1 MPNEAPSTRLVGRE
15 AELAQI
21 GVLVGQATAGEAAVL
36 LLTGEP
42 GIGKTA
48 LARAAYAGPGTPARR
63 LVVSCLPLQALS
75 MGLAPLRSAL
85 RSSSAPAGM
94 TETCLDRLDAGD
106 PIRAVDDWVEGVV
119 RQGPLVVLVDDIQW
133 ADPSLRDV
141 VLYLVAGPRNRRL
154 AVVVTAR
161 TTGLPDGHPVHGWLA
176 DALRFPH
183 VQHLEIGPLSRSGTE
198 EQLAGLLGSRVHQSL
213 VEDVFRAGRGN
224 PYLTSLLVKDVRPT
238 DRHLP
243 TTLPPDLTAAVKRMW
258 HQCSSGTR
266 TLTCL
271 LAVGGGPERPE
282 LLQRVADD
290 LALGLSVTD
299 ALNEAY
305 AAGLLDPP
313 VDGRWWFHHPLQAEV
328 LERSVADTDRRRWQA
343 AYARLGDEAVAGHE
357 PSLELAVAQAVR
369 HDQARSAAASYR
381 WALRAWAIGRDR
393 RGTGDLRRVLRRAIA
408 LRPEVQDA
416 TETPEVLWQR
426 VRELAARDG
435 AYPEALEA
443 VEALLVLLDET
454 RQPLDVS
461 ELLVRRMLLRVM
473 AAVEFY
479 SPDDMRRAVRLAS
492 ADQSSWQYALAL
504 AELAHAGFWHDD
516 HEASAV
522 ADEALQLAR
531 QTGHPTALTWA
542 LTVTAMRALDDGR
555 FETGRRLAAE
565 AVDAAVAA
573 QNWGAFVHA
582 VMWESNS
589 LPEPY
594 GEAAADD
601 LRRRREQLAAQG
613 GGDANLVQIAAVEA
627 EVRLDLG
634 DWLAC
639 EQLLRETL
647 VSDPGPMADLRS
659 RITAARLAAYQGRGG
674 EALAHV
680 GRADE
685 LISNQARY
693 RNLNL
698 DAARAQA
705 LLAADRPAEA
715 YRVALA
721 AATEPGVPVT
731 MAEYLVP
738 LAARALADQAEH
750 SRDRRQP
757 ERDHLDALADL
768 RARFPRVIDA
778 EESDSPLW
786 RQRQTALQAW
796 YDAETA
802 RAHRSTEEPGL
813 WISMRD
819 QCVEGRLP
827 WLEMYACWRGA
838 EAVLRRG
845 RRDRGDGIRLLRAG
859 YALAVRLAADG
870 TRADLEELGR
880 LAHVDLRPSEATVSV
895 DEPHL
900 QALTPRER
908 ELLGYLVQGL
918 TYAEIAA
925 TLVISEKTVSSHV
938 SNLLRKTGTSS
949 RVELA
954 RLVTRLQSVSG

>member
-1 MPNEAPSTRLVGRE
+1 MPNEEPSTRLVGRE

-21 GVLVGQATAGEAAVL
+21 DVLVGHATAGEAAVL

-48 LARAAYAGPGTPARR
+48 LGRAACAGSGAPEHR
-63 LVVSCLPLQALS
+63 LVVSCLPLQTLS
-75 MGLAPLRSAL
+75 TGLAPLRSAL
-85 RSSSAPAGM
+85 RSASGPAAW
-94 TETCLDRLDAGD
+94 TQTCLDRMDAGD
-106 PIRAVDDWVEGVV
+106 PIRAVDEWVEQVV
-119 RQGPLVVLVDDIQW
+119 RRGPLVVFVDDIQW
-133 ADPSLRDV
+133 ADSSLRDV
-141 VLYLVAGPRNRRL
+141 VLYLVAGPRDRRL

-183 VQHLEIGPLSRSGTE
+183 VQHLQIGSLSRSGTE

-224 PYLTSLLVKDVRPT
+224 PYLTFLLAKDVQPT

-243 TTLPPDLTAAVKRMW
+243 ATRPADLTAAVKGSW
-258 HQCSSGTR
+258 HQCSPATR
-266 TLTCL
+266 TVTCL
-271 LAVGGGPERPE
+271 LAVAGGPQRPD

-313 VDGRWWFHHPLQAEV
+313 ADGRWWFHHPLQAEV
-328 LERSVADTDRRRWQA
+328 LERSVGDTDRRRWQA
-343 AYARLGDEAVAGHE
+343 AYARLGDEAVADAE
-357 PSLELAVAQAVR
+357 PTLEQAVAQAVR

-381 WALRAWAIGRDR
+381 WAMRAWAIGRDR

-408 LRPEVQDA
+408 LRPKVQDA
-416 TETPEVLWQR
+416 TETPGVLWQR

-435 AYPEALEA
+435 AYADELEA
-443 VEALLVLLDET
+443 VQALLTFTDEI
-454 RQPLDVS
+454 RQPLEAS
-461 ELLVRRMLLRVM
+461 ELLVRRMLLRV
-473 AAVEFY
+473 AAAEEFL
-479 SPDDMRRAVRLAS
+479 STDDMRHAVRLAS
-492 ADQSSWQYALAL
+492 ADRSSWQYALAL

-516 HEASAV
+516 HEASDV
-522 ADEALQLAR
+522 ADEALPLAR
-531 QTGHPTALTWA
+531 RAGHPTALTFA
-542 LTVTAMRALDDGR
+542 LTVSAMRALDHGQ

-573 QNWGAFVHA
+573 RDGWAFVHA
-582 VMWESNS
+582 AMWESNNQ
-589 LPEPY
+589 PEPF
-594 GEAAADD
+594 GEEAADH
-601 LRRRREQLAAQG
+601 LRRRREQLAVQG
-613 GGDANLVQIAAVEA
+613 GGDFYLVQLAAVEA

-634 DWLAC
+634 DWQAC
-639 EQLLRETL
+639 KPLLRETL
-647 VSDPGPMADLRS
+647 IFDPGPQSDLRAQAM
-659 RITAARLAAYQGRGG
+659 AARLAAYQGRGD
-674 EALAHV
+674 EAVAHV
-680 GRADE
+680 NRADE
-685 LISNQARY
+685 LIGNQRY
-693 RNLNL
+693 RNLSL
-698 DAARAQA
+698 DAARVIA

-738 LAARALADQAEH
+738 LAARALADQAEN
-750 SRDRRQP
+750 SRDGRRP

-778 EESDSPLW
+778 KESDSPLW
-786 RQRQTALQAW
+786 RQRLTALQAW

-859 YALAVRLAADG
+859 YALAVRLAAGG

-949 RVELA
+949 RIELA
-954 RLVTRLQSVSG
+954 RLVTRLQSVPG